1 VFENLAAGSRI
12 DWASR
17 NLPLTRWACESL
29 PSLAGMRLAATV
41 HLDIKFAVAALEMQR
56 RGAQLFLAAASRH
69 TTRDDVVEHLVARGM
84 VASAR
89 RGMTETE
96 RLGGVAE
103 ALDWGPTHTCEMGAD
118 ITLLATQRGYEG
130 MVAGLEATQTGINR
144 LADLS
149 PAYPLFNWDH
159 VPIKSGLHNRYA
171 VGRSTWITFVSRTQL
186 SLHARRVVVVGFGP
200 VGRGLADVARALGG
214 DVAIAE
220 VDDVR
225 RLEARHAGWLT
236 GDLDDLLPTAEVV
249 VTATG
254 RAGVLSA
261 ELLALLPDGC
271 FVVNAGH
278 AEDEIDLAALGS
290 RTEVVPHVES
300 CRAGGREVYLFAGGA
315 PANIT
320 AGFGDTLDSFDITLA
335 VLVRGIGHIAR
346 PTLSEPPGVH
356 LLPDTAWRPVAERAV
371 RQSADGGARPSAVSD
386 TGQ

>member
-1 VFENLAAGSRI
+1 MFQDLAAARRI
-12 DWASR
+12 EWASR
-17 NLPLTRWACESL
+17 HLPLTHWACDSL
-29 PSLAGMRLAATV
+29 PSLDGMRLAATV

-56 RGAQLFLAAASRH
+56 RGAEIFLAAASRH
-69 TTRDDVVEHLVARGM
+69 TTRDDVVEHLVGSGMASSAWRGM
-84 VASAR
+84 AEA
-89 RGMTETE
+89 E
-96 RLGGVAE
+96 RLDGVE
-103 ALDWGPTHTCEMGAD
+103 KALDWGPTHACEMGAD
-118 ITLLATQRGYEG
+118 ISVLAADRGYQG

-144 LADLS
+144 LAGVS
-149 PAYPLFNWDH
+149 PPYPLFNWDH

-171 VGRSTWITFVSRTQL
+171 VGRSTWITFVNRTQL

-254 RAGVLSA
+254 RAGVLTA
-261 ELLALLPDGC
+261 DRLALLPDGS

-278 AEDEIDLAALGS
+278 ADDEIDLAALAG
-290 RTEVVPHVES
+290 RTEVVPQVES
-300 CRAGGREVYLFAGGA
+300 CRVGGKEVYLFAGGA

-335 VLVRGIGHIAR
+335 VLVRGIGHIASGNL
-346 PTLSEPPGVH
+346 TEPAGVH
-356 LLPDTAWRPVAERAV
+356 LLPDTAWRPVAERAARLGSGAAGV
-371 RQSADGGARPSAVSD
+371 RG
-386 TGQ
+386 